1 MARLAGLRAVLT
13 AAQRR
18 RRQLADAADG
28 ALQVRLAA
36 QASCVVGMSV
46 SGAAAAKAAAVPA
59 LLTLAADADVCQA
72 WEGRQQQRE
81 ELGALAGRADD
92 ARSAL
97 CRARA
102 GLAEQSAVL
111 ELSRAALLCRLHSA
125 AAAAQSL
132 PAAKSRLQVAA
143 KLLEG
148 PGGQGQYMGLR
159 YCLACRRAAMV
170 GMLNRILPL
179 PPPALVGADNAASAP
194 SDATLNGL
202 SGRSHKHSTHTQ
214 VEPAEVEEQLPVK
227 AEERVQALDR
237 LALQRGK
244 ALAEHLPASQL
255 WPTVTGDKQQ
265 QEAIATALGYVAHT
279 FATLHHSFVIQNLMR
294 LQIVVHIAS
303 YLGEPLRYRLQPRAS
318 RSVVVDPS
326 PRPPPDDAP
335 SLTSRSSTPPPKD
348 WLEFA
353 LYQEGQD
360 LTRFAYAI
368 FLLNK
373 DLEQLL
379 STLDRSPVGPRHT
392 LPNVHCLV
400 ESIIQLPKALLD
412 EKE

>member
-1 MARLAGLRAVLT
+1 MEDAMARLAGLRAVLT

-18 RRQLADAADG
+18 RRQLADSADG
-28 ALQVRLAA
+28 GLQVRPAA
-36 QASCVVGMSV
+36 SASCVVGMSV
-46 SGAAAAKAAAVPA
+46 SGAAAAEDAAVHA
-59 LLTLAADADVCQA
+59 LLTLAADADACQA
-72 WEGRQQQRE
+72 WESRQQRRE
-81 ELGALAGRADD
+81 ELQALASAADN

-97 CRARA
+97 RRARG
-102 GLAEQSAVL
+102 GLAEQSAAL
-111 ELSRAALLCRLHSA
+111 ELSRAALLRRLHSA

-143 KLLEG
+143 KLLGG
-148 PGGQGQYMGLR
+148 PGGQGQFLCLR

-179 PPPALVGADNAASAP
+179 PPPALVSGDPVASGP

-202 SGRSHKHSTHTQ
+202 SGRSHKHSKHTQ
-214 VEPAEVEEQLPVK
+214 TEPAEAEEQVPVK
-227 AEERVQALDR
+227 AAVEERVQALDR

-265 QEAIATALGYVAHT
+265 QEAIATALGYVAH
-279 FATLHHSFVIQNLMR
+279 M
-294 LQIVVHIAS
+294 VVHIAS

-379 STLDRSPVGPRHT
+379 STLDQSPVGPRHT

-400 ESIIQLPKALLD
+400 ASIIQLPKTLLD

>member
-1 MARLAGLRAVLT
+1 MEDAMARLAGLRAVLT

-28 ALQVRLAA
+28 ALQ
-36 QASCVVGMSV
+36 
-46 SGAAAAKAAAVPA
+46 
-59 LLTLAADADVCQA
+59 
-72 WEGRQQQRE
+72 QQQE
-81 ELGALAGRADD
+81 ELRALAGCADD
-92 ARSAL
+92 ARSVL
-97 CRARA
+97 RHARA
-102 GLAEQSAVL
+102 SLAEQSAAL
-111 ELSRAALLCRLHSA
+111 DLSRAALLRRLHSA

-132 PAAKSRLQVAA
+132 PAAKSRLKVAA

-148 PGGQGQYMGLR
+148 PGGQGQFLGLR

-170 GMLNRILPL
+170 GLLNRILPL
-179 PPPALVGADNAASAP
+179 PPPALVGRDPVASAP

-202 SGRSHKHSTHTQ
+202 SGRSHKQSKHTQ
-214 VEPAEVEEQLPVK
+214 TEPAEAEEQVSVK
-227 AEERVQALDR
+227 AAVEERVQVLDR
-237 LALQRGK
+237 LALQRVK

-255 WPTVTGDKQQ
+255 WPTVIGDKQQ
-265 QEAIATALGYVAHT
+265 QEAIATALGYVAH
-279 FATLHHSFVIQNLMR
+279 
-294 LQIVVHIAS
+294 
-303 YLGEPLRYRLQPRAS
+303 
-318 RSVVVDPS
+318 
-326 PRPPPDDAP
+326 
-335 SLTSRSSTPPPKD
+335 
-348 WLEFA
+348 
-353 LYQEGQD
+353 EGQD

-400 ESIIQLPKALLD
+400 ESILQLPKALLE